1 MSGRCNISESDILS
15 AHNIKQSELIGYR
28 IRRLNT
34 LLTQHSK
41 GIGSQILGL
50 TLAQSRV
57 LYELGIRGP
66 SKPAQIAASIG
77 LERSHVTQATRSLIQ
92 RNLVSKSSDPED
104 GRGVVLSITA
114 SGQALVNRGLE
125 ATQER
130 RRRLDEA
137 LTPHELRTF
146 DAALAK
152 LTAAAEKLLEEQAH
166 TWPGTSQRT

>member
-1 MSGRCNISESDILS
+1 MSGRSKKSEDDVVS
-15 AHNIKQSELIGYR
+15 APGIKQGELIGYR

-41 GIGSQILGL
+41 GIGNQILGL

-66 SKPAQIAASIG
+66 SKPARIAESIG

-92 RNLVSKSSDPED
+92 RRLVSKSADPED

-130 RRRLDEA
+130 RRQLDEA
-137 LTPHELRTF
+137 LTASELRTF
-146 DAALAK
+146 DIALAK
-152 LTAAAEKLLEEQAH
+152 LTAVAEKLIEEQA
-166 TWPGTSQRT
+166 RT